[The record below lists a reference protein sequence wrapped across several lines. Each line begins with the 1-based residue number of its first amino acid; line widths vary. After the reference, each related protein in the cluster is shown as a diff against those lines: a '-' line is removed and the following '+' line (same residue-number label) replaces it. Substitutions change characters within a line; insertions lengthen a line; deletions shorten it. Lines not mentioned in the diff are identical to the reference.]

1 MSEIEL
7 KQPEFAYSVCGQFTK
22 NKERIQKYKETGDT
36 KHIYKNELDKTC
48 FQHGMAY
55 GDFEDLTRR
64 AASDK
69 ILRDKAFNISK
80 NPKYDGYERGLA
92 SMVYNF
98 FDKKSKGG
106 SANNEI
112 KQNEQLAEELQQP
125 IIKKFLKRKVHSSF
139 KDNILSADIAY
150 LQLINKFNKGTKFL
164 LCVVDIFSKHAWVVL
179 LEDKK
184 GVTFVNAFQNT
195 LDNSMR
201 KPNKI

>member
-7 KQPEFAYSVCGQFTK
+7 KQPEFAYSVCGPFTK

-64 AASDK
+64 TASDK
-69 ILRDKAFNISK
+69 ILRDKTFNISK
-80 NPKYDGYERGLA
+80 NPKNHGYERGLA

-112 KQNEQLAEELQQP
+112 KQNEHLAEELQQP
-125 IIKKFLKRKVHSSF
+125 IIKNFLKSKVYSSF
-139 KDNILSADIAY
+139 KDNILSADLAY
-150 LQLINKFNKGTKFL
+150 MQLINKFNKGTKFL

-184 GVTFVNAFQNT
+184 GVTFVNAFQNI

>member
-7 KQPEFAYSVCGQFTK
+7 KQPEFAYRVCGRFTK

-48 FQHGMAY
+48 FQHGMAQ

-112 KQNEQLAEELQQP
+112 KQNKQLAEELQQP
-125 IIKKFLKRKVHSSF
+125 IIKNFLKRKVHSSF
-139 KDNILSADIAY
+139 KDNILSADLAY
-150 LQLINKFNKGTKFL
+150 MQLINKFNKGTKFL

-184 GVTFVNAFQNT
+184 KV
-195 LDNSMR
+195 
-201 KPNKI
+201 

>member
-1 MSEIEL
+1 MVLVDHLL
-7 KQPEFAYSVCGQFTK
+7 KKG
-22 NKERIQKYKETGDT
+22 RIQKYKETGDT
-36 KHIYKNELDKTC
+36 KYINRNELDKAC
-48 FQHGMAY
+48 FQHDMAY
-55 GDFEDLTRR
+55 ENLKDLTRR
-64 AASDK
+64 TASDK

-139 KDNILSADIAY
+139 KDNILSADLAY